1 MRFILYIG
9 HHKVGSTA
17 LQAYLAQNSL
27 RLLQNGILYPAVES
41 QGFSHFLTKAVKG
54 QDEAEFAPVNI
65 REPHS
70 ALAYRMLADADGRPV
85 PNQFKQ
91 LPPLRQMLLALRN
104 QVAALAPDCV
114 ILASEAFANFG
125 GVDPSLIDTLRDL
138 FPEAE
143 LQIYC
148 ALRRPDDYMLSWHA
162 QRLKTGATL
171 PPLRKVGAGPYRDN
185 IHFRFDQVIEPWI
198 ARCPNAQTHLRNYS
212 DILTAGGSIEDFTAR
227 TGLEMPE
234 GLLPAGR
241 ANKSLPHATVEIAR
255 LGNAELEPKSS
266 RALRRYL
273 VDKTGGLDLIANRKI
288 EMYGAQNRADILK
301 EFTPIHDR
309 LSRAAEV
316 DAFFPDLAEI
326 AQPRPVA
333 ELDAMV
339 DALTKLDPDAAGD
352 AAASQFLKALKQQH
366 TG

>member
-17 LQAYLAQNSL
+17 LQAYLAQNAL
-27 RLLQNGILYPAVES
+27 TLLQNGILYPPVES
-41 QGFSHFLTKAVKG
+41 QGFSHFLNKAVKSG
-54 QDEAEFAPVNI
+54 DVAEFAPVNI

-70 ALAYRMLADADGRPV
+70 ALAYRMLADADGRPI

-91 LPPLRQMLLALRN
+91 LPPQRQMLLALRN
-104 QVAALAPDCV
+104 QVAALNPDCV
-114 ILASEAFANFG
+114 ILASEAFINFG
-125 GVDPSLIDTLRDL
+125 GCDATLVDTLRDL

-171 PPLRKVGAGPYRDN
+171 APLRKVGAKPYRDN
-185 IHFRFDQVIEPWI
+185 IHFRYDQAILPWI
-198 ARCPNAQTHLRNYS
+198 ERCPDARVHVRNYS
-212 DILTAGGSIEDFTAR
+212 DILETGGSIEDFTAR
-227 TGLEMPE
+227 TGLDLPE

-255 LGNAELEPKSS
+255 LGNAALEPKSA

-273 VDKTGGLDLIANRKI
+273 IDRTGGLGLVPNREV
-288 EMYGAQNRADILK
+288 EMYGAKNRAAILE
-301 EFTPIHDR
+301 EFTSIHAR
-309 LSRAAEV
+309 LSAATGG
-316 DAFFPDLAEI
+316 DAFFPDLAEM
-326 AQPRPVA
+326 ATPRPVD
-333 ELDAMV
+333 ELEAV
-339 DALTKLDPDAAGD
+339 ADALTRLEADGPGD
-352 AAASQFLKALKQQH
+352 AAADRFLNDLKQR
-366 TG
+366 GV